1 MINFFLKYKMRHI
14 TSSPPTT
21 EDIRKSR
28 KILFSIF
35 TRYGDTIIDLV
46 VIKEFIECYPEKEY
60 LILCPKQMKPYVSEF
75 LPNTECIALNKR
87 NMFEMI
93 KVDKLL
99 KKRMFNIGFNP
110 WSNGERVFAT
120 ATNGTAT
127 CKRMIE
133 LAEGDES
140 MNARLELFILS
151 LCLVE

>member
-110 WSNGERVFAT
+110 WSNGLDSSYFISYSDKFLFYKDFGWFVV
-120 ATNGTAT
+120 NLD
-127 CKRMIE
+127 CK
-133 LAEGDES
+133 
-140 MNARLELFILS
+140 
-151 LCLVE
+151 